1 MGSLD
6 LRLPLLVLR
15 RKNSLM
21 ILLCNLLCYHLR
33 WFLCSIHFLFHC
45 ALAFITLLNISH
57 QAAVSS
63 SVSPR
68 MNAGLQGLSLSAFTE
83 EFVVI
88 NLVLGPILN
97 TTSKKLKSS
106 EQNSDANLHT
116 VATDDG
122 NFFSKRKPRV
132 TANSVTVVANADQ
145 QPRYNTRDVSQ
156 TSVAFL
162 KCIQFYSFIGS
173 VKSQTDL

>member
-6 LRLPLLVLR
+6 LRLPLSLLR

-116 VATDDG
+116 VATDDAKE
-122 NFFSKRKPRV
+122 SQELV